1 MLRGHADRFRAFLL
15 RQAVVIAFLET
26 VEDRADPFGNP
37 DVLTE
42 GDRLAHGRGI
52 GGLQQPLVNE
62 HPL

>member
-1 MLRGHADRFRAFLL
+1 MLRGHADHFRAFLL

-26 VEDRADPFGNP
+26 VEDRADPFGNL

-52 GGLQQPLVNE
+52 GGLEQALVNE
-62 HPL
+62 HAL